1 MFSKYLF
8 SNSYLHS
15 GNNNYHLIK
24 LDLIKQYIVQCLT
37 AASNNLRLTNHQL
50 EALGLLR
57 EVLLNSD
64 DLAADIDKMKTIT
77 ELSTL
82 AIRLNEIYDYLIRRK
97 IDFLKFSDQFKEHS
111 RYLINDLTQ
120 LLEIDNPALIK
131 IAINKLNGV
140 KDKKESERIE
150 VILSEDKTDSNP
162 FAVNENGSKGD
173 NNKKAAENEK
183 DFFKSY
189 EKLILKPIKPIENML
204 KKFANNE
211 INYEDMSRFTEIMK
225 TNGEVSEKNGFEI
238 ISNMH
243 RIIYK
248 ALMLIKS
255 RKLMPGKDVIEQM
268 RACLIVIV
276 AVVRGKDVDI
286 TNYLNKAE
294 DFEREIQTTN
304 SKELN
309 L

>member
-1 MFSKYLF
+1 M
-8 SNSYLHS
+8 
-15 GNNNYHLIK
+15 
-24 LDLIKQYIVQCLT
+24 DLIKQYIVQSIT
-37 AASNNLRLTNHQL
+37 AASNNLRLTNHQI

-82 AIRLNEIYDYLIRRK
+82 AIRLNEIYDYLTRRK
-97 IDFLKFSDQFKEHS
+97 IDFFKFSDQFKEHS
-111 RYLINDLTQ
+111 RYLINDLTN

-131 IAINKLNGV
+131 VAINKLNGV
-140 KDKKESERIE
+140 KEKKESEEIE
-150 VILSEDKTDSNP
+150 VNLSKDKANSISFTENDNDSQE
-162 FAVNENGSKGD
+162 ENIEE
-173 NNKKAAENEK
+173 AAKDEE

-189 EKLILKPIKPIENML
+189 EELILKPIKPIENML
-204 KKFANNE
+204 KQFANNE
-211 INYEDMSRFTEIMK
+211 INYEDLSRFAEIMK
-225 TNGEVSEKNGFEI
+225 MHGEVSEKKGFEI

-248 ALMLIKS
+248 ALMLIIS
-255 RKLMPGKDVIEQM
+255 RKLMPGKAVIKSM

-276 AVVRGKDVDI
+276 TVVRGKDIDI
-286 TNYLNKAE
+286 ANYLNIAE
-294 DFEREIQTTN
+294 DFKKEIHIAN

>member
-1 MFSKYLF
+1 
-8 SNSYLHS
+8 
-15 GNNNYHLIK
+15 
-24 LDLIKQYIVQCLT
+24 LDLIKQYIAQSLT

-57 EVLLNSD
+57 EVLLKSD
-64 DLAADIDKMKTIT
+64 DLAADIGKMKKIT

-82 AIRLNEIYDYLIRRK
+82 AIRLNEIHDYLTHHK
-97 IDFLKFSDQFKEHS
+97 IDFFKFSEQFKEHS
-111 RYLINDLTQ
+111 RYLINDLTN
-120 LLEIDNPALIK
+120 LLAIDNPALIK
-131 IAINKLNGV
+131 SAINKLNSV
-140 KDKKESERIE
+140 QDKKESAQIE

-162 FAVNENGSKGD
+162 FEENDNDSPEDIIEDDVESK
-173 NNKKAAENEK
+173 E

-189 EKLILKPIKPIENML
+189 EKLILKPIKNIDNML
-204 KKFANNE
+204 KQFANND
-211 INYEDMSRFTEIMK
+211 INYEDLLRSAEIIKM
-225 TNGEVSEKNGFEI
+225 NGEVSEKNGFEI

-248 ALMLIKS
+248 ALMMIKS
-255 RKLMPGKDVIEQM
+255 RELMPGKDVIESM

>member
-1 MFSKYLF
+1 M
-8 SNSYLHS
+8 
-15 GNNNYHLIK
+15 
-24 LDLIKQYIVQCLT
+24 DLIKQYIAQSLT

-50 EALGLLR
+50 ESLGLLR
-57 EVLLNSD
+57 EVLLKSD

-82 AIRLNEIYDYLIRRK
+82 AIRLNEIYNYLSHGK
-97 IDFLKFSDQFKEHS
+97 IDFFKFSDQFKEHS
-111 RYLINDLTQ
+111 QYLINDLTQ
-120 LLEIDNPALIK
+120 LLGIDNPALIK
-131 IAINKLNGV
+131 DAINKLSGV
-140 KDKKESERIE
+140 KDKKESAEIE
-150 VILSEDKTDSNP
+150 VILSEDKTDPNT
-162 FAVNENGSKGD
+162 FAVNENGSHGD
-173 NNKKAAENEK
+173 INEKSAEDEK

-211 INYEDMSRFTEIMK
+211 INYRDLSHFAEIMK
-225 TNGEVSEKNGFEI
+225 TQVEVSEKNGFEI
-238 ISNMH
+238 ISNMQ

-248 ALMLIKS
+248 ALMMIKS
-255 RKLMPGKDVIEQM
+255 RKLMPGKDVIESM

>member
-1 MFSKYLF
+1 M
-8 SNSYLHS
+8 
-15 GNNNYHLIK
+15 
-24 LDLIKQYIVQCLT
+24 DLIKQYIAQSLT

-50 EALGLLR
+50 ESLGLLR
-57 EVLLNSD
+57 EVLLKSD

-82 AIRLNEIYDYLIRRK
+82 AIRLNEIYNYLSHGK
-97 IDFLKFSDQFKEHS
+97 IDFFKFSDQFKEHS
-111 RYLINDLTQ
+111 QYLINDLTQ
-120 LLEIDNPALIK
+120 LLGIDNPALIK
-131 IAINKLNGV
+131 DAINKLKGV
-140 KDKKESERIE
+140 KDKNESERIE
-150 VILSEDKTDSNP
+150 VILSEDKTDPNT
-162 FAVNENGSKGD
+162 FEVK
-173 NNKKAAENEK
+173 NNKLQEDINEEANEDKK
-183 DFFKSY
+183 DFFKGY

-211 INYEDMSRFTEIMK
+211 INYEDLSHYAEIMK
-225 TNGEVSEKNGFEI
+225 KQVEVSEKNGFEI
-238 ISNMH
+238 ISNMQ

-248 ALMLIKS
+248 ALMMIKS
-255 RKLMPGKDVIEQM
+255 RKLMPGKDVIESM

>member
-1 MFSKYLF
+1 M
-8 SNSYLHS
+8 
-15 GNNNYHLIK
+15 
-24 LDLIKQYIVQCLT
+24 DLIKQYIAQSLT

-57 EVLLNSD
+57 EVLLKSD
-64 DLAADIDKMKTIT
+64 DLAADIAKMKKIT

-82 AIRLNEIYDYLIRRK
+82 AIRLNEIHDYLTHHK
-97 IDFLKFSDQFKEHS
+97 IDFFKISDQFKEHS
-111 RYLINDLTQ
+111 RYLINDLTN
-120 LLEIDNPALIK
+120 LLEIDNLTLIK
-131 IAINKLNGV
+131 SAINKLNSV
-140 KDKKESERIE
+140 QNKKESAQIE

-162 FAVNENGSKGD
+162 FEENDNDSPKDITEDDVESK
-173 NNKKAAENEK
+173 E

-189 EKLILKPIKPIENML
+189 EKLILKPIKHIDNML
-204 KKFANNE
+204 KQFANND
-211 INYEDMSRFTEIMK
+211 INYENLSRFTEIMK
-225 TNGEVSEKNGFEI
+225 VNGEVSEKNGFEI

-248 ALMLIKS
+248 ALMMIKS
-255 RKLMPGKDVIEQM
+255 RELMPGKDVIESM

-294 DFEREIQTTN
+294 DFERKIQTTN

>member
-1 MFSKYLF
+1 
-8 SNSYLHS
+8 
-15 GNNNYHLIK
+15 

>member
-1 MFSKYLF
+1 M
-8 SNSYLHS
+8 
-15 GNNNYHLIK
+15 
-24 LDLIKQYIVQCLT
+24 DLIKQYIVQSLT

-57 EVLLNSD
+57 EVLLKSD
-64 DLAADIDKMKTIT
+64 DLAAVIDKMKTIT

-82 AIRLNEIYDYLIRRK
+82 AIRLNEIYDYLTHGK
-97 IDFLKFSDQFKEHS
+97 IDFFKFSDQFKEHS
-111 RYLINDLTQ
+111 QYLINDLTQ
-120 LLEIDNPALIK
+120 LLGIDNPALIK
-131 IAINKLNGV
+131 EAINKLNGV
-140 KDKKESERIE
+140 KGKKESAEIE
-150 VILSEDKTDSNP
+150 VILSEDKTDPNT
-162 FAVNENGSKGD
+162 FAVNENGSHGD
-173 NNKKAAENEK
+173 INEKSAEDEK

-211 INYEDMSRFTEIMK
+211 INYEDLSHFAEIMK
-225 TNGEVSEKNGFEI
+225 TQVEVSEKNGFEI
-238 ISNMH
+238 ISNMQ

-248 ALMLIKS
+248 SLMMIKS
-255 RKLMPGKDVIEQM
+255 RKLMPGKDVIESM

>member
-1 MFSKYLF
+1 M
-8 SNSYLHS
+8 
-15 GNNNYHLIK
+15 
-24 LDLIKQYIVQCLT
+24 DLIKQYIAQSLT

-57 EVLLNSD
+57 EVLLKSD

-77 ELSTL
+77 ELSKL
-82 AIRLNEIYDYLIRRK
+82 AIRLNEIYDYLTHRK
-97 IDFLKFSDQFKEHS
+97 IDFFKFSDQFKEHS
-111 RYLINDLTQ
+111 QYLINDLTQ
-120 LLEIDNPALIK
+120 LLGIDNPALIK
-131 IAINKLNGV
+131 DAINKLSGV
-140 KDKKESERIE
+140 KDKKESAEIE
-150 VILSEDKTDSNP
+150 VILSEDKTDPNT
-162 FAVNENGSKGD
+162 FAVNENGSHGD
-173 NNKKAAENEK
+173 INEKSGEDEK

-189 EKLILKPIKPIENML
+189 EKLILKPIKPIEQML

-211 INYEDMSRFTEIMK
+211 INYEDLSHFAEIMK
-225 TNGEVSEKNGFEI
+225 TQVEVSEKNGFEI
-238 ISNMH
+238 ISNMQ

-248 ALMLIKS
+248 SLMMIKS
-255 RKLMPGKDVIEQM
+255 RKLMPGKDVIESM

-294 DFEREIQTTN
+294 DFEREIQATN

>member
-1 MFSKYLF
+1 M
-8 SNSYLHS
+8 
-15 GNNNYHLIK
+15 
-24 LDLIKQYIVQCLT
+24 DLIKQYIAQSLT

-57 EVLLNSD
+57 EVLLKSD

-82 AIRLNEIYDYLIRRK
+82 AIRLNEIHDYLTHRK
-97 IDFLKFSDQFKEHS
+97 IDFFKFSDQFKEHS
-111 RYLINDLTQ
+111 RYLINDLTN
-120 LLEIDNPALIK
+120 LLEIDNPVLIK
-131 IAINKLNGV
+131 AAINKLNGV
-140 KDKKESERIE
+140 QDEEETAKIE
-150 VILSEDKTDSNP
+150 VIVTEDKTDSNP
-162 FAVNENGSKGD
+162 IADNDNESQEDINEDDAESK
-173 NNKKAAENEK
+173 E

-189 EKLILKPIKPIENML
+189 EKLILKPIKHIDHML
-204 KKFANNE
+204 KQFANND
-211 INYEDMSRFTEIMK
+211 INYEDLSRFTEIMK
-225 TNGEVSEKNGFEI
+225 MNGEVSEKNGFEI
-238 ISNMH
+238 ISSMH
-243 RIIYK
+243 RIMYK
-248 ALMLIKS
+248 ALILIKS
-255 RKLMPGKDVIEQM
+255 RKLMPGKDVIEAM

-286 TNYLNKAE
+286 TNYLNKVE

>member
-1 MFSKYLF
+1 M
-8 SNSYLHS
+8 
-15 GNNNYHLIK
+15 
-24 LDLIKQYIVQCLT
+24 DLIKQYIVQSIT

-82 AIRLNEIYDYLIRRK
+82 AIRLNEIYDYLTRRK
-97 IDFLKFSDQFKEHS
+97 IDFFKFSDQFKEHS
-111 RYLINDLTQ
+111 RYLINDLTN

-131 IAINKLNGV
+131 VAINKLNGV
-140 KDKKESERIE
+140 KEKKESEEIE
-150 VILSEDKTDSNP
+150 VNLSKDKANSISFTE
-162 FAVNENGSKGD
+162 NEND
-173 NNKKAAENEK
+173 LQEENIEEAAKDEE

-189 EKLILKPIKPIENML
+189 EELILKPIKPIENML
-204 KKFANNE
+204 KQFANNE
-211 INYEDMSRFTEIMK
+211 IKYEDLSRFAEIMK
-225 TNGEVSEKNGFEI
+225 MHGEVSEKKGFEI

-248 ALMLIKS
+248 ALKLIIS
-255 RKLMPGKDVIEQM
+255 RKLMPGKAVIKSM

-276 AVVRGKDVDI
+276 TVVRGKDIDI
-286 TNYLNKAE
+286 ANYLNIAE
-294 DFEREIQTTN
+294 DFKKEIHIAN

>member
-1 MFSKYLF
+1 M
-8 SNSYLHS
+8 
-15 GNNNYHLIK
+15 
-24 LDLIKQYIVQCLT
+24 DLIKQYIVQSIT
-37 AASNNLRLTNHQL
+37 AASNNLRLTNHQI

-82 AIRLNEIYDYLIRRK
+82 AIRLNEIYDYLTRRK
-97 IDFLKFSDQFKEHS
+97 IDFFKFSDQFKEHS
-111 RYLINDLTQ
+111 RYLINDLTN

-131 IAINKLNGV
+131 VAINKLNGV
-140 KDKKESERIE
+140 KEKKESEEIE
-150 VILSEDKTDSNP
+150 VNLSKDKANSIS
-162 FAVNENGSKGD
+162 FSEND
-173 NNKKAAENEK
+173 NDLQEENIEEAAKDEE

-189 EKLILKPIKPIENML
+189 EELILKPIKPIENML

-211 INYEDMSRFTEIMK
+211 INYEDLSRFAEIMK
-225 TNGEVSEKNGFEI
+225 MHGEISEKKGFEI

-248 ALMLIKS
+248 ALMLIIS
-255 RKLMPGKDVIEQM
+255 RKLMPGKAVIKSM

-276 AVVRGKDVDI
+276 TVVRGKDIDI
-286 TNYLNKAE
+286 ANYLNIAE
-294 DFEREIQTTN
+294 DFKKEIHIAN

>member
-1 MFSKYLF
+1 M
-8 SNSYLHS
+8 
-15 GNNNYHLIK
+15 
-24 LDLIKQYIVQCLT
+24 DLIKQYIAQSLT

-50 EALGLLR
+50 ESLGLLR
-57 EVLLNSD
+57 EVLLKSD

-82 AIRLNEIYDYLIRRK
+82 AIRLNEIYNYLSHGK
-97 IDFLKFSDQFKEHS
+97 IDFFKFSDQFKEHS
-111 RYLINDLTQ
+111 QYLINDLTQ
-120 LLEIDNPALIK
+120 LLGIDNPALIK
-131 IAINKLNGV
+131 DAINKLSGV
-140 KDKKESERIE
+140 KDKKESTEIE
-150 VILSEDKTDSNP
+150 VILSEDKIDSNP
-162 FAVNENGSKGD
+162 FKVND
-173 NNKKAAENEK
+173 NNSQEDIIENANEDEK

-189 EKLILKPIKPIENML
+189 EKLILKPIKPIEKML

-211 INYEDMSRFTEIMK
+211 INYEELSHFAEIMK
-225 TNGEVSEKNGFEI
+225 TQVEVSEKNGFEI
-238 ISNMH
+238 ISNMQ

-248 ALMLIKS
+248 ALMMIKS
-255 RKLMPGKDVIEQM
+255 RKLMPGKDVIESM

-286 TNYLNKAE
+286 TSYLNKAE
-294 DFEREIQTTN
+294 DFEREIQTAN

>member
-1 MFSKYLF
+1 M
-8 SNSYLHS
+8 
-15 GNNNYHLIK
+15 
-24 LDLIKQYIVQCLT
+24 DLIKQYIAQSLT

-57 EVLLNSD
+57 EVLLKSD
-64 DLAADIDKMKTIT
+64 DLAADIGKMKKIT

-82 AIRLNEIYDYLIRRK
+82 AIRLNEIHDYLTHHK
-97 IDFLKFSDQFKEHS
+97 IDFFKFSDQFKEHS
-111 RYLINDLTQ
+111 RYLINDLTN

-131 IAINKLNGV
+131 SAINKLNSV
-140 KDKKESERIE
+140 QNKKESAQIE
-150 VILSEDKTDSNP
+150 VILSEDKSDSNP
-162 FAVNENGSKGD
+162 FEENDNDSPEDITEDDVESK
-173 NNKKAAENEK
+173 E

-189 EKLILKPIKPIENML
+189 EKLILKPIKHIDSML
-204 KKFANNE
+204 KQFANND
-211 INYEDMSRFTEIMK
+211 INYEDLSRFTEIIK
-225 TNGEVSEKNGFEI
+225 VNGEVSEKNGFEI

-248 ALMLIKS
+248 ALMMIKS
-255 RKLMPGKDVIEQM
+255 RELMPGKDVIESM

-309 L
+309 

>member
-1 MFSKYLF
+1 M
-8 SNSYLHS
+8 
-15 GNNNYHLIK
+15 
-24 LDLIKQYIVQCLT
+24 DLIKQYIAQSLT

-50 EALGLLR
+50 ESLGLLR
-57 EVLLNSD
+57 EVLLKSD

-82 AIRLNEIYDYLIRRK
+82 AIRLNEIYNYLSHGK
-97 IDFLKFSDQFKEHS
+97 IDFFKFSDQFKEHS
-111 RYLINDLTQ
+111 QYLINDLTQ
-120 LLEIDNPALIK
+120 LLGIDNPTLIK
-131 IAINKLNGV
+131 EAINKLSGV
-140 KDKKESERIE
+140 KDKKESAEIE
-150 VILSEDKTDSNP
+150 VILSEDKTDPNT
-162 FAVNENGSKGD
+162 FAVNENGSHGD
-173 NNKKAAENEK
+173 INEKSAEDEK

-204 KKFANNE
+204 KKFSNNE
-211 INYEDMSRFTEIMK
+211 INYKDLSHFAEIMK
-225 TNGEVSEKNGFEI
+225 TQVEVSEKNGFEI
-238 ISNMH
+238 ISNMQ

-248 ALMLIKS
+248 ALMMIKS
-255 RKLMPGKDVIEQM
+255 RKLMPGKDVIESM

-294 DFEREIQTTN
+294 DFEREIQTIN

>member
-1 MFSKYLF
+1 M
-8 SNSYLHS
+8 
-15 GNNNYHLIK
+15 
-24 LDLIKQYIVQCLT
+24 DLIKQYIAQSLT

-50 EALGLLR
+50 ESLGLLR
-57 EVLLNSD
+57 EVLLKSD

-82 AIRLNEIYDYLIRRK
+82 AIRLNEIYNYLSHGK
-97 IDFLKFSDQFKEHS
+97 IDFFKFSDQFKEHS
-111 RYLINDLTQ
+111 QYLINDLTQ
-120 LLEIDNPALIK
+120 LLGIDNPALIK
-131 IAINKLNGV
+131 DAINKLSGV
-140 KDKKESERIE
+140 KDKKESAEIE
-150 VILSEDKTDSNP
+150 VILSEDKTDPNT
-162 FAVNENGSKGD
+162 FAVNENGSHGD
-173 NNKKAAENEK
+173 INEKSAEDEK

-211 INYEDMSRFTEIMK
+211 INYEDLSHFAEIMK
-225 TNGEVSEKNGFEI
+225 TQVEVSEKNGFEI
-238 ISNMH
+238 ISNMQ

-248 ALMLIKS
+248 ALMMIKS
-255 RKLMPGKDVIEQM
+255 RKLMPGKDVIESM

>member
-1 MFSKYLF
+1 M
-8 SNSYLHS
+8 
-15 GNNNYHLIK
+15 
-24 LDLIKQYIVQCLT
+24 DLIKQYIAQSLT

-57 EVLLNSD
+57 EVLLKSD

-82 AIRLNEIYDYLIRRK
+82 AIRLNEIHDYLTHHK
-97 IDFLKFSDQFKEHS
+97 IDFFKFSDQFKEHS
-111 RYLINDLTQ
+111 RYLINDLTN

-131 IAINKLNGV
+131 TAINKLNGV
-140 KDKKESERIE
+140 SDKKESAQIE
-150 VILSEDKTDSNP
+150 VIISEDKTDSNS
-162 FAVNENGSKGD
+162 FKENENDSPEDIIDKGAD
-173 NNKKAAENEK
+173 GKE
-183 DFFKSY
+183 DFFKNY
-189 EKLILKPIKPIENML
+189 GRIILKPIKHIDNML
-204 KKFANNE
+204 KQFANND
-211 INYEDMSRFTEIMK
+211 INYEDLSRFTEIMK
-225 TNGEVSEKNGFEI
+225 VNREISKKNGFEI
-238 ISNMH
+238 ISSMH
-243 RIIYK
+243 RIMYK
-248 ALMLIKS
+248 ALILIKS
-255 RKLMPGKDVIEQM
+255 RKLMPGKDVIEAM

>member
-1 MFSKYLF
+1 
-8 SNSYLHS
+8 
-15 GNNNYHLIK
+15 
-24 LDLIKQYIVQCLT
+24 LDLIKQYIVQSLT

-82 AIRLNEIYDYLIRRK
+82 AIRLNEIYDYLTRHK
-97 IDFLKFSDQFKEHS
+97 IDFFKFSDQFKEHS
-111 RYLINDLTQ
+111 QYLINDLTQ
-120 LLEIDNPALIK
+120 LLGIDNPVLIK
-131 IAINKLNGV
+131 AAINKLNGV
-140 KDKKESERIE
+140 KDKKESEEIE

-162 FAVNENGSKGD
+162 FEVKDNDSQEDIIEEANED
-173 NNKKAAENEK
+173 EE

-211 INYEDMSRFTEIMK
+211 IIYEDLSRFAEIMK
-225 TNGEVSEKNGFEI
+225 MNGEISEKNGFEI

-255 RKLMPGKDVIEQM
+255 RELMPGKNVIESM

-276 AVVRGKDVDI
+276 TVVRGKVVDI

>member
-1 MFSKYLF
+1 M
-8 SNSYLHS
+8 
-15 GNNNYHLIK
+15 
-24 LDLIKQYIVQCLT
+24 DLIKQYIAQSLT

-50 EALGLLR
+50 ESLGLLR
-57 EVLLNSD
+57 EVLLKSD
-64 DLAADIDKMKTIT
+64 DLAADINKMKTIT

-82 AIRLNEIYDYLIRRK
+82 AIRLNEIYDYLTHGK
-97 IDFLKFSDQFKEHS
+97 IDFFKFSDQFKEHS
-111 RYLINDLTQ
+111 QYLINDLTQ
-120 LLEIDNPALIK
+120 LLGIDNPALIK
-131 IAINKLNGV
+131 DAINNLSGV
-140 KDKKESERIE
+140 KDKKESAEIE
-150 VILSEDKTDSNP
+150 VILSEDKTDPNT
-162 FAVNENGSKGD
+162 FAVNENGSHGD
-173 NNKKAAENEK
+173 INEKSAEDEK

-211 INYEDMSRFTEIMK
+211 INYRDLSHFAEIMK
-225 TNGEVSEKNGFEI
+225 TQVEVSEKNGFEI
-238 ISNMH
+238 ISNMQ

-248 ALMLIKS
+248 ALMMIKS
-255 RKLMPGKDVIEQM
+255 RKLMPGKDVIESM

>member
-1 MFSKYLF
+1 
-8 SNSYLHS
+8 
-15 GNNNYHLIK
+15 
-24 LDLIKQYIVQCLT
+24 LDLIKQYIAQSLT

-57 EVLLNSD
+57 EVFLKSD

-77 ELSTL
+77 ELSKL
-82 AIRLNEIYDYLIRRK
+82 AIRLNEIYNFLSHGK
-97 IDFLKFSDQFKEHS
+97 IDFFKFSDQFKEHS
-111 RYLINDLTQ
+111 QYLINDLTQ
-120 LLEIDNPALIK
+120 LLGIDNPALIK
-131 IAINKLNGV
+131 DAINKLKGV
-140 KDKKESERIE
+140 KDKKESAEIE
-150 VILSEDKTDSNP
+150 VILSEDKTDPNT
-162 FAVNENGSKGD
+162 FAVNENDSHGD
-173 NNKKAAENEK
+173 INEKSAEDEK

-189 EKLILKPIKPIENML
+189 EKLILKPVKPIEKML
-204 KKFANNE
+204 KKLANNE
-211 INYEDMSRFTEIMK
+211 INYEDLSHFAKIMK
-225 TNGEVSEKNGFEI
+225 TQVEVSEKNGFEI
-238 ISNMH
+238 ISNMQ

-248 ALMLIKS
+248 ALTMIKS
-255 RKLMPGKDVIEQM
+255 RKLMPGKDVIESM

-286 TNYLNKAE
+286 TSYLNKAE